1 MSNFDS
7 NPFADPQDSS
17 PFQDPS
23 VTEATANTR
32 GGLEEFNPFE
42 DTNKQQTPGSKTTPV
57 AAPLPVKPQQQ
68 PAVMAPTSELPPAYT
83 QSAAQPAV
91 TEGAAELQRRQEELE
106 RKAAEL
112 TRREQQM
119 RSAQYNTRENNWPPL
134 PKWFPLQPCFFQDF
148 AVDIPLEF
156 QKVVKLG
163 YYLWIAYWLVLF
175 INLWMSLAYFAGI
188 GGSGA
193 GLCFGLAILFMV
205 LHTPFSFVC
214 WFRPLYKAFRSD
226 SSFNFF
232 LFFFIFFF
240 QFMVTVVQAIGIDQF
255 GTVGWVNGLQAMGRA
270 DNISGKAIA
279 GCMLII
285 AALFTTMAVLDV
297 IYLQKVHALYR
308 GTGASFSKAQEEF
321 AKGVVTNPGVQT
333 ATRQAAASAVSGA
346 TTSMFSSGGG
356 GAAAGNNR
364 M

>member
-1 MSNFDS
+1 ME
-7 NPFADPQDSS
+7 SS
-17 PFQDPS
+17 QSFESYWWQRDPS
-23 VTEATANTR
+23 VTEATANSR

-42 DTNKQQTPGSKTTPV
+42 DSNRQASNGSKTTPV

-68 PAVMAPTSELPPAYT
+68 PAVMAPTSELPPSYT

-91 TEGAAELQRRQEELE
+91 SEGAAELQKRQEELE

-112 TRREQQM
+112 SRREQQM

-134 PKWFPLQPCFFQDF
+134 PKWFPLQPCFYQDF

-156 QKVVKLG
+156 QRTVKMG
-163 YYLWIAYWLVLF
+163 YYLWIAYALVL
-175 INLWMSLAYFAGI
+175 ILNSIFAVVYLGVA
-188 GGSGA
+188 GGASSGV
-193 GLCFGLAILFMV
+193 CFGLSLVALFIS
-205 LHTPFSFVC
+205 TPCAFVC
-214 WFRPLYKAFRSD
+214 WYRPMYKAFRSD

-240 QFMVTVVQAIGIDQF
+240 QFIVTVVQAIGIDQF
-255 GTVGWVNGLQAMGRA
+255 GTVGIINGLSLIG
-270 DNISGKAIA
+270 SGSKGDDKSGMIIGGLMLMI
-279 GCMLII
+279 GCMFGTL
-285 AALFTTMAVLDV
+285 AVLDLL
-297 IYLQKVHALYR
+297 YLIKVHALYR

-321 AKGVVTNPGVQT
+321 ARGVVTNPGVQT
-333 ATRQAAASAVSGA
+333 ATREAAASAVSGA

-356 GAAAGNNR
+356 AGNNR

>member
-17 PFQDPS
+17 PF
-23 VTEATANTR
+23 
-32 GGLEEFNPFE
+32 
-42 DTNKQQTPGSKTTPV
+42 QQTPGSKTTPV

>member
-1 MSNFDS
+1 ME
-7 NPFADPQDSS
+7 SS
-17 PFQDPS
+17 QSFESYWWQRDPS
-23 VTEATANTR
+23 VTEATANSR

-42 DTNKQQTPGSKTTPV
+42 DSNRQASNGSKTTPV

-68 PAVMAPTSELPPAYT
+68 PAVMAPTSELPPSYT

-91 TEGAAELQRRQEELE
+91 SEGAAELQKRQEELE

-112 TRREQQM
+112 SRREQQM

-134 PKWFPLQPCFFQDF
+134 PKWFPLQPCFYQDF

-156 QKVVKLG
+156 QRTVKLG
-163 YYLWIAYWLVLF
+163 YYLWIVYSLLLF
-175 INLWMSLAYFAGI
+175 INLWIVLAYFAVFK
-188 GGSGA
+188 GGNA
-193 GLCFGLAILFMV
+193 GLCFGLAILFLV
-205 LHTPFSFVC
+205 LNVPCSFIC
-214 WFRPLYKAFRSD
+214 WYRALYKAFRSD

-240 QFMVTVVQAIGIDQF
+240 QFIVTVVQAIGIDQF
-255 GTVGWVNGLQAMGRA
+255 GTVGWVNGLQSMGKA
-270 DNISGKAIA
+270 ENVSGKAIA
-279 GCMLII
+279 GCMLIN

-321 AKGVVTNPGVQT
+321 ARGVVTNPGVQT
-333 ATRQAAASAVSGA
+333 ATREAAASAVSGA

-356 GAAAGNNR
+356 AGNNR

>member
-42 DTNKQQTPGSKTTPV
+42 DKNKQQTPGSKTTPV

-68 PAVMAPTSELPPAYT
+68 PAVMAPTSELPPAYS

-106 RKAAEL
+106 KKAAEL

-119 RSAQYNTRENNWPPL
+119 RSAQYNIRENNWPPL

-163 YYLWIAYWLVLF
+163 YYLWIVYTLVLF
-175 INLWMSLAYFAGI
+175 INLWISLAYFAGI
-188 GGSGA
+188 GGGDS
-193 GLCFGLAILFMV
+193 GLCFGLAILFSV
-205 LHTPFSFVC
+205 SHTPFSMVC

-226 SSFNFF
+226 SSLFFF

-240 QFMVTVVQAIGIDQF
+240 QFIVTVVQAIGIDQF

-279 GCMLII
+279 GCMLIV
-285 AALFTTMAVLDV
+285 ATLFTILAVLD
-297 IYLQKVHALYR
+297 IIFLQKVHALYR

-321 AKGVVTNPGVQT
+321 AKGVVTNPGVQS

-356 GAAAGNNR
+356 GETAGNNR